1 MCFCMVSIFMNL
13 LKIYNKIIQ
22 QMHIIVI
29 YNLQLKYDN
38 SNMFRSLKHYLQ
50 REIKPIKYE

>member
-1 MCFCMVSIFMNL
+1 MVSIFMNL